1 VMLGSHLVKVQ
12 ISRGLDGDGHWIN
25 IPRWFEPFEH
35 ETTRRKVRDDLRD
48 EFVGLLC
55 WALEKTVWLPQGKI
69 I

>member
-1 VMLGSHLVKVQ
+1 MLGSDLYKVQ
-12 ISRGLDGDGHWIN
+12 ISRGLNGDGHLVV

-35 ETTRRKVRDDLRD
+35 ETMKRKVRDDLRD
-48 EFVGLLC
+48 EGVGSLC